1 MRHIGRLPL
10 ALLAGLVSVAT
21 AHKAAATPLVFN
33 GTRAGDALGGAVA
46 CSKASIGSHRRSL
59 IAATASGHASA
70 RGAVMIYDPEAKGG
84 RPRELRLVGASASC
98 KFGSS
103 VSFISDVNGDG
114 IDELVASGS
123 CAAGAKERALFI
135 FRSVRKGSVIGFALC
150 GSKTEDR
157 GISGIARHRDG
168 FLLRDID
175 NAGRGLYGVFMTSSN
190 QCSVTRA
197 KVTPRGVLEEAQD
210 GSCAS
215 DAVGPCVASR
225 GCQAHIGGRLR
236 GLEVRGIPG
245 FQDRRGRIEVVTRA
259 SRGAAASLRVTS
271 SQIDSYPTDII
282 WPEPTVYGSP
292 VSLAPSVV
300 ATPNESGPLAPGTVI
315 ILEGLETSTPSVEAT
330 PMDTNPMDTNQ
341 PWPTAVG
348 TPGDS
353 IPSEESSPSGAEQS
367 DSSIVATPTSDVPWT
382 PSADLTP
389 GGADHAAP
397 RVVIVPAN
405 TDSAINGIAIA
416 PGSAGLPAPEVS
428 FSSQNTANVILPEVS
443 VRLTEAQR
451 ERALRLLL
459 NRGSSKQ
466 KAEKALETRGNLI
479 TTYIVTLVAE
489 SDVVAARAVMLK
501 ARIVNAR
508 GTRRIRKLRSRRSR
522 VSVGRLTPGA
532 TYSVSYRVEISLKKP
547 RTVLGVTKPSEAA
560 RFRAP

>member
-1 MRHIGRLPL
+1 MRQTKRVL
-10 ALLAGLVSVAT
+10 AILLASLGSIVTEHGAS
-21 AHKAAATPLVFN
+21 ATPLVFK
-33 GTRAGDALGGAVA
+33 GIRAGDSLGGAVA
-46 CSKASIGSHRRSL
+46 CSKASVGSHRRSL
-59 IAATASGHASA
+59 IAATASGYGSG

-84 RPRELRLVGASASC
+84 RPRELRLVGTSASC

-157 GISGIARHRDG
+157 EISGIARHRDG

-190 QCSVTRA
+190 HCSVTRA

-245 FQDRRGRIEVVTRA
+245 FQDRRGRIEVLTRA
-259 SRGAAASLRVTS
+259 SRGAAASLRATS
-271 SQIDSYPTDII
+271 SQIESYPTDII

-353 IPSEESSPSGAEQS
+353 SPSEESSPRGAEQS

-501 ARIVNAR
+501 ARIVNPR
-508 GTRRIRKLRSRRSR
+508 GTRRISKLRSRRSR

-547 RTVLGVTKPSEAA
+547 RTVLGVTKPSEAV

>member
-1 MRHIGRLPL
+1 MRQTKRVL
-10 ALLAGLVSVAT
+10 AILLASLGSIVTEHGAS
-21 AHKAAATPLVFN
+21 ATPLVFK
-33 GTRAGDALGGAVA
+33 GIRAGDSLGGAVA
-46 CSKASIGSHRRSL
+46 CSKASVGSHRRSL
-59 IAATASGHASA
+59 IVATASGYGSG

-84 RPRELRLVGASASC
+84 RPRELRLVGTSASC

-135 FRSVRKGSVIGFALC
+135 FGSVRKGSVIGFALC

-190 QCSVTRA
+190 HCSVTRA

-245 FQDRRGRIEVVTRA
+245 FQDRRGRIEVLTRA
-259 SRGAAASLRVTS
+259 SRGAAASLRATS

-330 PMDTNPMDTNQ
+330 PMDTSQ
-341 PWPTAVG
+341 PWATAVG

-353 IPSEESSPSGAEQS
+353 SPSEESSPRGAEQS

-405 TDSAINGIAIA
+405 TNSAINGIAIA

-501 ARIVNAR
+501 ARIVNPR